1 MADEKIG
8 ADMLGDMA
16 SLGLQELQNANAG
29 MMAMDAPPIQPT
41 EQAPAEPV
49 AQAEAPVADQGPS
62 YADMLA
68 ASASRGGD
76 SGQEM
81 EMSR

>member
-1 MADEKIG
+1 MAEKIG

-29 MMAMDAPPIQPT
+29 LMAMDAPPIQPM
-41 EQAPAEPV
+41 EQPQAEPV
-49 AQAEAPVADQGPS
+49 VQAEAPVADQGPS

-68 ASASRGGD
+68 ESASRG
-76 SGQEM
+76 SEGQDM

>member
-29 MMAMDAPPIQPT
+29 LLAPDSPPIPPV

-49 AQAEAPVADQGPS
+49 AQAEAPMIDQGPS
-62 YADMLA
+62 YADLLA
-68 ASASRGGD
+68 DAASRGGN
-76 SGQEM
+76 SGPDLG
-81 EMSR
+81 MSR

>member
-16 SLGLQELQNANAG
+16 RLGLQELQNANAG
-29 MMAMDAPPIQPT
+29 LMAMDAPPIQPT

-49 AQAEAPVADQGPS
+49 APAEAPVQAPS

-68 ASASRGGD
+68 DAASRGGN
-76 SGQEM
+76 SGPDL